1 MSNDFFEFLTR
12 QLEAVLRE
20 DVSKEGGIETE
31 GSIQDFI
38 AAPRTRI
45 PDQTLLLDLVQQL
58 PCNGNP
64 KENLLWAVEDS
75 STREL
80 GFSNKSPEEFTPNRP
95 KETKAL
101 LEVIAA
107 LVIKKRAQDE
117 SYKRHIIKD
126 MIRNVVACCEDQL
139 INGESQ
145 ITGLLYVC
153 SAPSIT
159 REKDEGRMTFYR
171 RALKEYA
178 NKAGRA
184 PTHIVLPFKEI
195 LQLHVERP
203 DDVSVR
209 IEETALGFSNKLF
222 GIPVIVSDALP
233 RERGL
238 ILAVDDII
246 LVSFP
251 GLRWMLESE
260 GNILKTNGLAAIT
273 LSFTMGLTIKYPQT
287 VARLTL
293 ENNKS

>member
-1 MSNDFFEFLTR
+1 MSNDFFAFLT
-12 QLEAVLRE
+12 QKLEAILRE
-20 DVSKEGGIETE
+20 NVPKVAGIETG

-38 AAPRTRI
+38 AAPRTRM
-45 PDQTLLLDLVQQL
+45 PGQTLLLDIVQQL
-58 PCNGNP
+58 PCNRKP
-64 KENLLWAVEDS
+64 KGDLLWAVEDS
-75 STREL
+75 STRTP
-80 GFSNKSPEEFTPNRP
+80 GFSNESPEKFAPNRP
-95 KETKAL
+95 KQTTAL

-107 LVIKKRAQDE
+107 LVIKQRAQDE

-126 MIRNVVACCEDQL
+126 IIQNVVACCEDQL
-139 INGESQ
+139 INGDSQ
-145 ITGLLYVC
+145 ITGLRHVDNAL
-153 SAPSIT
+153 PIP
-159 REKDEGRMTFYR
+159 RENNEERITFYR

-233 RERGL
+233 REHGL
-238 ILAVDDII
+238 ILTADDII

-251 GLRWMLESE
+251 GLSWVLISE
-260 GNILKTNGLAAIT
+260 DDILKTNDLAAII
-273 LSFTMGLTIKYPQT
+273 LSFTMGLSIKYPKA
-287 VARLTL
+287 VAQLTL